1 MSHRGVHGAAPQRP
15 PPLFCET
22 RGALGTSRA
31 HMRSRVST
39 FPTISESRSMF
50 FGAACSDCRHTRFV
64 PFERLARDGYGDVP
78 YDQVM
83 RRLKCS
89 KCGGKKLSVT
99 VHGTGVSPL
108 G

>member
-1 MSHRGVHGAAPQRP
+1 MLSP
-15 PPLFCET
+15 
-22 RGALGTSRA
+22 
-31 HMRSRVST
+31 VST
-39 FPTISESRSMF
+39 FPTISECRSLF
-50 FGAACSDCRHTRFV
+50 FGAACSNCRHTGLV
-64 PFERLARDGYGDVP
+64 PFEQLAQDGYGDVP

-99 VHGTGVSPL
+99 VHGTGVSPP